1 MDRRSAPM
9 MILSLAFSKS
19 SMSTR
24 RLEPRAAKSAASFTM
39 FARSA
44 PEKPGQPRAMTD
56 ASTSG
61 AMGTLRMCTRRICS
75 RPRMSGS
82 GTTTWRSKRPGRMS
96 AGSSTSGRLVA
107 AMTMT
112 PELPSKPSISTRSWF
127 SVCSRSSLPPPRPAP
142 RWRPTASI
150 SSMNTM
156 QGAFFFACSNMSR
169 TRAAPTPTNI
179 STKSEPEMEKK
190 GTLASPAM
198 ARASSV
204 LPVPGAPT
212 ISTPRGMRP
221 PSFWN
226 FDGSRRNST
235 SSATSSFAS
244 STPATSAKVT
254 WFWFSSSM
262 RARDLPKE
270 NAPPRPP
277 PCIWRMKKIHT
288 PISSSIGNQETKM
301 FMRSEGSSSGFAST
315 DTPFFRRSETIH
327 GSWMPGV

>member
-1 MDRRSAPM
+1 
-9 MILSLAFSKS
+9 
-19 SMSTR
+19 
-24 RLEPRAAKSAASFTM
+24 
-39 FARSA
+39 
-44 PEKPGQPRAMTD
+44 
-56 ASTSG
+56 
-61 AMGTLRMCTRRICS
+61 
-75 RPRMSGS
+75 MSGS
-82 GTTTWRSKRPGRMS
+82 GTTTWRSKRPGRSS

-107 AMTMT
+107 AMTIT
-112 PELPSKPSISTRSWF
+112 PIVASKPSISTSSWF

-156 QGAFFFACSNMSR
+156 HGACFFACSNMSR

-179 STKSEPEMEKK
+179 STKSEPEIEKN
-190 GTLASPAM
+190 GTLASPAI

-226 FDGSRRNST
+226 LVGSRRKST

-244 STPATSAKVT
+244 SQPATSAKVT
-254 WFWFSSSM
+254 VLVDSSSM
-262 RARDLPKE
+262 RARDLPNE

-277 PCIWRMKKIHT
+277 PCIWRMKKIQT

-301 FMRSEGSSSGFAST
+301 FMRSEGSSSGLASIL
-315 DTPFFRRSETIH
+315 TPYLSRSVT
-327 GSWMPGV
+327 SQMSPGE